1 MPVTMK
7 MDGDEAGGWMGEVH
21 DGQTLTTHAPEGT
34 TMFHAFLNMLEA
46 HFGIHDQPA
55 ADELPVEDIKT
66 EASPP
71 PPPADAPEFHKMPA
85 ADLKAMMSEHG
96 EEYVNK
102 QQAAEVLQAKHE
114 EANPVPD
121 DNVA

>member
-1 MPVTMK
+1 MAITMK
-7 MDGDEAGGWMGEVH
+7 MDGDAEKGWMGEVH
-21 DGQTLTTHAPEGT
+21 DGETLTAHSPQGDTVWQA
-34 TMFHAFLNMLEA
+34 LVNMVHT

-66 EASPP
+66 DET
-71 PPPADAPEFHKMPA
+71 PAAPEFHKMPA
-85 ADLKAMMSEHG
+85 ADLKAMMAEHG

-114 EANPVPD
+114 ESTGGDAVE
-121 DNVA
+121 